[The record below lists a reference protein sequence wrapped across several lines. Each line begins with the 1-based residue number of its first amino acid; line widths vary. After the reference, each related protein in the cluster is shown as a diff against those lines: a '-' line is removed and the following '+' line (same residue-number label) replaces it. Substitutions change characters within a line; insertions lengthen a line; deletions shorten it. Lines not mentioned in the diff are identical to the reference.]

1 MRVGFGQG
9 NDYSGLFSSL
19 WNEDQSNRERLARDL
34 ERRND
39 ERQAAKDSEVF
50 SKFDHGDLSGAE
62 LLAYIRQRV
71 SDTARDPQEN
81 AKWKDALRDYSESI
95 ADQNAEDAYAAG
107 GSIHALIAYYQ
118 NKQGGASKGSPE
130 YSQTQQRLYQLIDQ
144 AASDDLMMGAQRIT
158 DKIARGEA
166 SLQDLADFYTRQM
179 RALRPN
185 SPLRTQVQ
193 SQLSS
198 VQNQIIQQNTESA
211 AAKIDFQFKAGQL
224 SGVEAN
230 RQLTALAGTY
240 QTSDPVRY
248 WQMLEL
254 GQSYLEQANQTAI
267 PNLDALS
274 GFGATP
280 GTTSSS
286 GSGRGQW
293 EGKWIPNGDTPG
305 GFRFITQLDG
315 STFAKKNCVFASGA
329 MLAQSMGVSDLTGGD
344 LRWMSG
350 DNFGGSDW
358 GHLRRAMSKAGLGV
372 EVAKGLT
379 FNGFMQKLANGQ
391 PAVVGGNTARLPD
404 SLRGEY
410 LGGHAIYVDR
420 YDPQK
425 GFLVFNPAKRNTQGQ
440 WWSAG
445 VMQAFAWGNR
455 TMDSAVFA
463 PKDAVVNSSSR
474 PVPPQISVWDT
485 PKRPNTPRNYGVG
498 NDPGVDGRTQT
509 ALANAGIKPNSQTDS
524 KGNPRPY
531 SLGLPTTQDEVA
543 EQREKLQVQQERA
556 VRMSQAFSD
565 GDAYYVE
572 LDGSHTPLTQQSV
585 LAESQAALH
594 SLDYGA
600 ALAYAV
606 NDPDAADNIADARAA
621 LTNGLLS
628 AGDTRQQ
635 FLWNQILND
644 VGRRFAYS
652 EAYDTDPGSAAAV
665 VVTALTR
672 LKTFGAKLDA
682 NQPDQPEAVTS
693 PFKTDVQAVIDN
705 LTIAADPNA
714 DPAARQVAIAALGD
728 TNGLAPT
735 AQNLAVGAMATV
747 DAAKGVADGTMVQ
760 AIVMKPDSLGR
771 PVPTWQAVP
780 AQQDSTGKTVPA
792 TDVATTAI
800 IVDGRVVFAE
810 LTDVPTGDR
819 QIALTGN
826 PAAIAA
832 LLPRN
837 NPVAA
842 ALLKYGPNQIIPT
855 SYLSSL
861 SPFQLA
867 QLQQQGVITVGAP
880 VTQRG
885 VVIPA
890 GASTPAQTWVQDTD
904 TLLWYKDRLPTISK
918 PDSLGLG
925 TVETDTNGV
934 RTEVWKAGA
943 GGQGVYLPFA
953 GDAVKAQQVLD
964 SGAVAPY
971 IPPVMF
977 RDQAGNVTNN
987 PAYSPDARRMYDRKT
1002 IISDFASPDAAD
1014 RSSASVSAYQPSG
1027 QTPFN
1032 PFDAGSIGAASSIP
1046 SFPGSSDGIAKNL
1059 IGSMKS
1065 LGISVPISAF
1075 STMQREDRGFVPPT
1089 PAVTTGRTTTAKAN
1103 LPVVTLP
1110 KVSATK
1116 LAVLD
1121 YASPEGDRKSSYVP
1135 PAAPKVTVTDTVTP
1149 YRNPYG
1155 ERGL

>member
-1 MRVGFGQG
+1 MVRQGFGQG
-9 NDYSGLFSSL
+9 SDYSGLFASL

-39 ERQAAKDSEVF
+39 ERQSAKDSEVF

-71 SDTARDPQEN
+71 SDTAHDPQEN
-81 AKWKDALRDYSESI
+81 AKWKDALRDYTESI
-95 ADQNAEDAYAAG
+95 ADQAAEDAYAAG
-107 GSIHALIAYYQ
+107 GSIHQLIAYYQ
-118 NKQGGASKGSPE
+118 NKQGSAAKGSPE
-130 YSQTQQRLYQLIDQ
+130 YSQTQKRLYELIDQ
-144 AASDDLMMGAQRIT
+144 AASDDMVMGAQRIV

-166 SLQDLADFYTRQM
+166 SLQDLADFYKRQM
-179 RALRPN
+179 RSLRPN
-185 SPLRTQVQ
+185 SPLRAEVQ
-193 SQLSS
+193 AQLSS
-198 VQNQIIQQNTESA
+198 VQNDIIKQNTDSA
-211 AAKIDFQFKAGQL
+211 AAKIDFQFKAGQI

-230 RQLTALAGTY
+230 RQLTSLAGTY
-240 QTSDPVRY
+240 QTSDPTRY
-248 WQMLEL
+248 WQMLEQ

-267 PNLDALS
+267 PNLAALS
-274 GFGATP
+274 GFGSPSNPNTASP
-280 GTTSSS
+280 G
-286 GSGRGQW
+286 GGGRSW
-293 EGKWIPNGDTPG
+293 DGKWIPNTDTSG
-305 GFRFITQLDG
+305 GFRFVTQLDG

-329 MLAQSMGVSDLTGGD
+329 MLAQAMGVSNLSGGD

-372 EVAKGLT
+372 EVARGLT
-379 FNGFMQKLANGQ
+379 FNGFTQKLANGQ

-420 YDPQK
+420 YDPEK
-425 GFLVFNPAKRNTQGQ
+425 GYLVFNPAKRNTQGQ
-440 WWSAG
+440 WWSPE
-445 VMQAFAWGNR
+445 VMQAFAWGGK

-463 PKDAVVNSSSR
+463 PKDSIVNPGSR
-474 PVPPQISVWDT
+474 PVPGQISVWDP
-485 PKRPNTPRNYGVG
+485 PKRSDTPRNYGVG
-498 NDPGVDGRTQT
+498 NDPGVEGRSQT
-509 ALANAGIKPNSQTDS
+509 VLDRAGIKPSSQTDS

-531 SLGLPTTQDEVA
+531 DLGLPTTQDEVA

-556 VRMSQAFSD
+556 VRMSQAFAD
-565 GDAYYVE
+565 GDAYFVE
-572 LDGSHTPLTQQSV
+572 ADGTHTPLTQQSI
-585 LAESQAALH
+585 LAESQTALH

-606 NDPDAADNIADARAA
+606 NDPDAADKIADARAA

-628 AGDTRQQ
+628 AGDTRQH

-665 VVTALTR
+665 VVSALTR

-714 DPAARQVAIAALGD
+714 DAAARQTALAALPD
-728 TNGLAPT
+728 SFTRNLGLG
-735 AQNLAVGAMATV
+735 AQATV
-747 DAAKGVADGTMVQ
+747 DAATGVANGTMVQ
-760 AIVMKPDSLGR
+760 AIAVPRDGNGR
-771 PVPTWQAVP
+771 PTGNPQWTVVP

-792 TDVATTAI
+792 TDVPTTAI

-832 LLPRN
+832 LLPKN

-855 SYLSSL
+855 SFLSSL
-861 SPFQLA
+861 TPFQLA
-867 QLQQQGVITVGAP
+867 QLQQQSVITVGAP

-890 GASTPAQTWVQDTD
+890 GVNTPAQTWVQDSE
-904 TLLWYKDRLPTISK
+904 TLLWYKDHLPTVSK

-925 TVETDTNGV
+925 TVETGTNGATTV
-934 RTEVWKAGA
+934 VWKPGEV
-943 GGQGVYLPFA
+943 GQGVYLPFS
-953 GDAVKAQQVLD
+953 GDPVKAQQALD
-964 SGAVAPY
+964 SGAAAPY
-971 IPPVMF
+971 IPPVRF
-977 RDQAGNVTNN
+977 RDSFGVLTDD
-987 PAYSPDARRMYDRKT
+987 PAFSPDARRMFDKSVPAYSAQT
-1002 IISDFASPDAAD
+1002 GFNLSPAAN
-1014 RSSASVSAYQPSG
+1014 RWEPTAAQSS
-1027 QTPFN
+1027 
-1032 PFDAGSIGAASSIP
+1032 AASSVAP
-1046 SFPGSSDGIAKNL
+1046 SMGANIGNMYSDRNGLNASTLTKDL
-1059 IGSMKS
+1059 ATSLRG
-1065 LGISVPISAF
+1065 LGISSPL
-1075 STMQREDRGFVPPT
+1075 STPNVNAQTGFTIPA
-1089 PAVTTGRTTTAKAN
+1089 PAVATARATTTKAN

-1110 KVSATK
+1110 KPSTTK
-1116 LAVLD
+1116 LANLD
-1121 YASPEGDRKSSYVP
+1121 YSSPDSGSKSSYVP
-1135 PAAPKVTVTDTVTP
+1135 PAAPKVTVPDTVTP